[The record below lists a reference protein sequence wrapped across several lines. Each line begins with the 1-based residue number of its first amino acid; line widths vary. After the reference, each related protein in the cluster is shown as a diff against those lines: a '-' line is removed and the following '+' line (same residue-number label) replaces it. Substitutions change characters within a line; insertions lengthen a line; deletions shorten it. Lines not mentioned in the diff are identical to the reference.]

1 MADDF
6 ATNISRNRVSFN
18 VCDSEK
24 KDQSG
29 LSKLSS
35 VISNR
40 MSNAS
45 SSEVIIFK
53 NCPVKYK
60 NIQCLPLKG
69 FMHFVN
75 F

>member
-29 LSKLSS
+29 LSKMSS
-35 VISNR
+35 IISNK

-45 SSEVIIFK
+45 SEVRIFK